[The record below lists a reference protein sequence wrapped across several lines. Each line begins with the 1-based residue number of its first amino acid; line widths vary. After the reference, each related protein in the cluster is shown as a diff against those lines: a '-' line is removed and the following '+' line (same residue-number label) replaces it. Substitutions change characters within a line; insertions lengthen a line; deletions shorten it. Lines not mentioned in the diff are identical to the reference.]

1 MTAPRPTFRVM
12 KNGYDRF
19 AVDDAV
25 ERYAAQVDQL
35 ERRLAQYEKQLSET
49 SARLAQ
55 LQAQYQ
61 NLENSV
67 EAQRAAADSIARL
80 SLREANEIIDT
91 ARRNADAIIHES
103 LVTARLILTDLS
115 RLYGDADIVKEATRA
130 KLETLLRE
138 LDDFTLPKMPDMR
151 WLEEAEKQMR

>member
-1 MTAPRPTFRVM
+1 MSSPRPTFRVM

-25 ERYAAQVDQL
+25 DRYAAQVDQL
-35 ERRLAQYEKQLSET
+35 ERRLTQYEKQLSET
-49 SARLAQ
+49 NARLIQ

-80 SLREANEIIDT
+80 SLREANEIIDN
-91 ARRNADAIIHES
+91 ARKNADSIIHES

-115 RLYGDADIVKEATRA
+115 RLYGDADTVKTATRA
-130 KLETLLRE
+130 RLEGLIRE
-138 LDDFTLPKMPDMR
+138 LDEFDLPKMPDMR
-151 WLEEAEKQMR
+151 WLEEAEKTMR